1 VAKRVAEYAVPCCPL
16 AKEDVVICR
25 VLTEAAMVM
34 LNVLDAVWAGELE
47 SFTWTVKE
55 EVPDP
60 VGVPVICPEELPS
73 VSPAGNEPEVTDQL

>member
-1 VAKRVAEYAVPCCPL
+1 MLTAV
-16 AKEDVVICR
+16 EI
-25 VLTEAAMVM
+25 VM
-34 LNVLDAVWAGELE
+34 LSDFEAVCAGELE

-73 VSPAGNEPEVTDQL
+73 VSPAGREPEVIDQL